1 MDLIINDQIAI
12 EIKSTKTVTQK
23 MKHGLELI
31 ADEGSWLMRL
41 LVTQDPIE
49 KIDDNGLQMLHF
61 SKFLELLW
69 GGGLD
74 QAAAD
79 SKT

>member
-1 MDLIINDQIAI
+1 
-12 EIKSTKTVTQK
+12 
-23 MKHGLELI
+23 MKRGLELI
-31 ADEGSWLMRL
+31 ADEGPWRMRF

-49 KIDDNGLQMLHF
+49 KIDDNGLQMIHF
-61 SKFLELLW
+61 TKFLEILW

-79 SKT
+79 SKN